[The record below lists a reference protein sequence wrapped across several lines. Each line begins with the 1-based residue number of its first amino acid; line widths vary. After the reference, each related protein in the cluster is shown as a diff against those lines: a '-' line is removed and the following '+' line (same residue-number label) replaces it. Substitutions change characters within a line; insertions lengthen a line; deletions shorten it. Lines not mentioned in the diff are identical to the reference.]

1 MIRVGERAKKS
12 TIYVLVD
19 RLIRLVVNLLV
30 LTLWNVYFQH
40 ETYCLGAFFRLLG
53 HVLSIGGVTLL
64 GRVVFGESYLEL
76 NIRPRGP
83 MATGILLSL
92 QNQ

>member
-1 MIRVGERAKKS
+1 MFMGLFS
-12 TIYVLVD
+12 
-19 RLIRLVVNLLV
+19 
-30 LTLWNVYFQH
+30 
-40 ETYCLGAFFRLLG
+40 LLG

-92 QNQ
+92 QNH